1 MAQAAE
7 YPFMETNCVIAALAA
22 TPVTPRP
29 FAHWQL
35 YDVLPAPVAA
45 ALVAWVPDP
54 HFMGGDSGGQRAGRN
69 GHRLFITPALQ
80 AAGTALAQLADLF
93 DNAQTRAAF
102 TDICGA
108 HLENAALRLELCLDT
123 DGFWLEPH
131 TDIGAKRLTLLVSLS
146 MGAQAAEWG
155 TDLMTPRG
163 DPVARA
169 SGVFNAGLLF
179 IPSAQS
185 WHGFVPRPL
194 AATRR
199 TLIVNYVG
207 PEWRATEELAR
218 RIQAV

>member
-1 MAQAAE
+1 
-7 YPFMETNCVIAALAA
+7 METNCVIAALAA
-22 TPVTPRP
+22 APVTPWP
-29 FAHWQL
+29 FPHWQL

-45 ALVAWVPDP
+45 ALVAWVPAP
-54 HFMGGDSGGQRAGRN
+54 HFMGGDNGGQRAGRN

-80 AAGTALAQLADLF
+80 AANTGLEHLAALF
-93 DNAQTRAAF
+93 DTAQTRAAF
-102 TDICGA
+102 TNRCGA
-108 HLENAALRLELCLDT
+108 RLENAALRLELCLDT

-131 TDIGAKRLTLLVSLS
+131 TDIGAKRLTLLIPLS

-169 SGVFNAGLLF
+169 SGVFNSGLLF
-179 IPSAQS
+179 IPSAHS
-185 WHGFVPRPL
+185 WHGFIPRPL

-218 RIQAV
+218 RVPAV

>member
-1 MAQAAE
+1 
-7 YPFMETNCVIAALAA
+7 METNCVIAALTA
-22 TPVTPRP
+22 TPATTWP
-29 FAHWQL
+29 FPHWQL
-35 YDVLPAPVAA
+35 YDVLPTPIAA

-80 AAGTALAQLADLF
+80 ATNTGLAQLAGLF

-102 TDICGA
+102 TDRCDA
-108 HLENAALRLELCLDT
+108 RLENTALRLELCLDT

-155 TDLMTPRG
+155 TDLMTPQG

-169 SGVFNAGLLF
+169 SGIFNSGLLF
-179 IPSAQS
+179 IPSAHS

-194 AATRR
+194 TATRR

-207 PEWRATEELAR
+207 PEWQATEELAR